1 MKKLTGTGQELDR
14 SSRER
19 ERKVRTAEKLGPA
32 ERGIQGENA
41 REGKWKREK
50 VDEEGESF

>member
-14 SSRER
+14 SRREGGR
-19 ERKVRTAEKLGPA
+19 EVRTAEKLGPA

-41 REGKWKREK
+41 REGNWKN
-50 VDEEGESF
+50 